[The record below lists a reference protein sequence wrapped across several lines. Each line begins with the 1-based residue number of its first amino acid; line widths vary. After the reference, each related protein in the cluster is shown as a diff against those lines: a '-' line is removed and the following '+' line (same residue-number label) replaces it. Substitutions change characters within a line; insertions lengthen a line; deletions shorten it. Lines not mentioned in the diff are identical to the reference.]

1 MAEHENA
8 ASSSTRSR
16 LPGAAAQGNL
26 LRLSTFDREGVKVA
40 STLLER
46 RLDSARVRV
55 DEQGLWMD
63 EAIEHGDD
71 ERLAERLDDLE
82 EAENKLELPRA

>member
-1 MAEHENA
+1 
-8 ASSSTRSR
+8 
-16 LPGAAAQGNL
+16 
-26 LRLSTFDREGVKVA
+26 LSTFDRQGVKVG